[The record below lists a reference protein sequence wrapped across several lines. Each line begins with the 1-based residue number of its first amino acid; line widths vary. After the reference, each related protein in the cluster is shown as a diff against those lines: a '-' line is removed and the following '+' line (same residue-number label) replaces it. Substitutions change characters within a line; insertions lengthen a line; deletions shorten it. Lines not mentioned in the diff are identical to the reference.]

1 MGLRLYSSWNYTTA
15 ANARTITIEIIETK
29 NCSFTF
35 FDNMTKYADAPG
47 SGNTNYNTYSEFD
60 FANNG
65 LQETGD
71 NNTVDDP
78 QIYFNAKTG
87 PIGIWATS
95 LFMEDGSGTYQNICT
110 ASDGTLTSS
119 NRTTATTKIANTNGF
134 KPGSNIYYTNTT
146 YGENSNING
155 YSVVYN
161 NVNLFDSRYAFN
173 TSLTAGSL
181 TAYELVYLVGTI
193 GVDGLFYLDETWWTQ
208 TPNETNKVYVLVGG
222 CYDSTTSNCRISLY
236 QHNPWYYYNGTA
248 LQPLY
253 AIKNH
258 THGNITND
266 GKIGTTTDL
275 AVVTTTNG
283 EITTANLTTSNPDAS
298 GSGTAFVATVSQD
311 SKGKLTIARKYV
323 QDGTTSQKGIVQ
335 IGSTASTVAAGDHNH
350 NSTYL
355 KLDGSNNMSGDIN
368 IITGDSDKAV
378 NFWYNT
384 NKKAGASWRIAM
396 LGTGSSDT
404 NYFVIQSGSSSTTAT
419 TWNNTIRIG
428 QNTFDVQVSGNLYPS
443 ATNTKTLGT
452 SNFKWANVYATT
464 FNGALSGN
472 ADTASKFNSNR
483 TVALTGDVTGSVSG
497 DGSSGWSVATTIGSG
512 KVTNAML
519 AGSINR
525 NKLLSN
531 SISIAGTSVMLGDS
545 IDATTLRTNLGLT
558 NAMHFLGVTTTNIS
572 TSLTTQAVTIG
583 DNSVTAADGDVV
595 LYGSKEYVWGNSTWN
610 LLGDEGSYKI
620 KQDAITS
627 PTANGTAGAFIDTI
641 SQNANGQITATKK
654 TISITKSQISDFPTS
669 MTPSSHSHGN
679 ITNGGAIGST
689 ANYAVY
695 TTTSGKLTAG
705 TLAVSSPTADGTAS
719 AFIDTISQD
728 SKGQIT
734 ATKKTI
740 SITKS
745 QISDFPTSMTPTS
758 HTHGNITN
766 AGALGTASVAV
777 VTDSNKKITTANL
790 SVSDP
795 TANGSG
801 LSFIATA
808 SQDGQG
814 KISITKQT
822 VQTASTEQP
831 GVVQLGVANGA
842 ATYEH
847 NHSGV
852 YKPVQT
858 AVTSPT
864 ADGTAGAFI
873 DTISQNTNG
882 VISVTKKTISI
893 TKSQIS
899 DFPTTMTPA
908 SHTHGNITNGGAI
921 GSTADYAVYTTTS
934 GKLTAGSLAV
944 TSPTADG
951 TAAAFI
957 DTISQD
963 SKGKITATKKTIS
976 ITKSQISDFPTSMT
990 PTSHT
995 HGNITNTGTLSTA
1008 SVAVVTDSNKKITT
1022 ADLAVSDPTA
1032 NGSGLTFIATA
1043 SQNGQGKITITKQ
1056 TVQTASTE
1064 QAGVVQLGVSGG
1076 AATYEHNHSG
1086 VYKPI
1091 QTAVSS
1097 PAADGTAAAFIDSI
1111 SQNTNGVISVTKK
1124 TVSITKSQIS
1134 DFPTSMTPTSHSHGN
1149 IANGGTLG
1157 TASVAVVTDG
1167 NKKITT
1173 SDLTV
1178 SDPTANGNGL
1188 TFIST
1193 ISQNGQGKITAT
1205 KKTVQA
1211 ASTTQ
1216 AGIIQIGTGATNA
1229 AAGNHTHSYLSA
1241 ISWDSTNKK
1250 ITKSI
1255 NGGTAANIVQFTAG
1269 NNISLSA
1276 NSTSLTIGLTVQN
1289 NNANLSWGTTSTVAT
1304 VGSTDI
1310 NVTMPGI
1317 EIVRL

>member
-1 MGLRLYSSWNYTTA
+1 MYIDIAGNGTSTIATMGTNRIALNAARADIATTVDDGAITNAKIANGTITNAKLAANTIGVAGNSLALGQSVSKSDLRTSLGVNKIYYGTCATA
-15 ANARTITIEIIETK
+15 AATVEKAVTCTDFVLEKGAIVFVT
-29 NCSFTF
+29 
-35 FDNMTKYADAPG
+35 FDNTNSGAVASLKLNVNSTGAKPLKHWYNGSVNNLPG
-47 SGNTNYNTYSEFD
+47 VGYLGANQTYIFYYDGTNWVTINNYNTNDNTKVTQNYSVTNSTYPLLFS
-60 FANNG
+60 
-65 LQETGD
+65 
-71 NNTVDDP
+71 NTAGITSTSGRGATTALLTNT
-78 QIYFNAKTG
+78 IYVN
-87 PIGIWATS
+87 P
-95 LFMEDGSGTYQNICT
+95 
-110 ASDGTLTSS
+110 SDGT
-119 NRTTATTKIANTNGF
+119 
-134 KPGSNIYYTNTT
+134 
-146 YGENSNING
+146 
-155 YSVVYN
+155 
-161 NVNLFDSRYAFN
+161 
-173 TSLTAGSL
+173 
-181 TAYELVYLVGTI
+181 
-193 GVDGLFYLDETWWTQ
+193 
-208 TPNETNKVYVLVGG
+208 
-222 CYDSTTSNCRISLY
+222 
-236 QHNPWYYYNGTA
+236 
-248 LQPLY
+248 
-253 AIKNH
+253 
-258 THGNITND
+258 
-266 GKIGTTTDL
+266 
-275 AVVTTTNG
+275 
-283 EITTANLTTSNPDAS
+283 
-298 GSGTAFVATVSQD
+298 
-311 SKGKLTIARKYV
+311 
-323 QDGTTSQKGIVQ
+323 
-335 IGSTASTVAAGDHNH
+335 
-350 NSTYL
+350 
-355 KLDGSNNMSGDIN
+355 
-368 IITGDSDKAV
+368 
-378 NFWYNT
+378 
-384 NKKAGASWRIAM
+384 
-396 LGTGSSDT
+396 
-404 NYFVIQSGSSSTTAT
+404 
-419 TWNNTIRIG
+419 
-428 QNTFDVQVSGNLYPS
+428 
-443 ATNTKTLGT
+443 
-452 SNFKWANVYATT
+452 VYATT

-512 KVTNAML
+512 KVTNEML

-583 DNSVTAADGDVV
+583 GNSVTAADGDVV

-620 KQDAITS
+620 KQDAVDS

-679 ITNGGAIGST
+679 ITNSGAIGST

-766 AGALGTASVAV
+766 TGTLGTASVAV

-847 NHSGV
+847 NHNGV

-957 DTISQD
+957 DTISQN
-963 SKGKITATKKTIS
+963 SKGQITATKKTIS

-995 HGNITNTGTLSTA
+995 HGNITNTGTLSAA

-1022 ADLAVSDPTA
+1022 ANLAVSDPTA

-1111 SQNTNGVISVTKK
+1111 SQNANGVISVTKK

-1173 SDLTV
+1173 ANLTV

-1193 ISQNGQGKITAT
+1193 ISQDGQGKITAT

-1250 ITKSI
+1250 ITKSV
-1255 NGGTAANIVQFTAG
+1255 NGGTAADVVQFTAG

-1289 NNANLSWGTTSTVAT
+1289 NNANLSWGATSTVAT